1 MSRRFLC
8 YRARR
13 RGVGDAGGIEPA
25 CTHAP
30 DGARPHGVRKD
41 ALCRAQV
48 ASVAA
53 GAAAASLGVKPQAEA
68 PHSAPDAPR
77 RALRRRLRR
86 RTTCS
91 ARARTQRH
99 RLVAGS
105 AGTSWPDLG
114 VRAQLLR
121 SARASRRAAKGTRA
135 QVDGKWRD
143 GWEPLRPPTRLAAGR
158 SGAEARGAR
167 RVRTNFRT
175 HARRTN

>member
-68 PHSAPDAPR
+68 PHSAPVAPR
-77 RALRRRLRR
+77 GAGFIDALSRA
-86 RTTCS
+86 
-91 ARARTQRH
+91 
-99 RLVAGS
+99 
-105 AGTSWPDLG
+105 P
-114 VRAQLLR
+114 
-121 SARASRRAAKGTRA
+121 
-135 QVDGKWRD
+135 
-143 GWEPLRPPTRLAAGR
+143 
-158 SGAEARGAR
+158 
-167 RVRTNFRT
+167 
-175 HARRTN
+175 